1 VEATPIVGD
10 EDGVAGIGGIVFDAG
25 VLAGDEAG
33 DDDAILEAGDVLRS
47 FVSDAGDG
55 VGVADEFS
63 AGDYG
68 ISASAGHPE
77 QSAAGRGSGG
87 QFDELGNLA
96 FADAA
101 DLIDAQT
108 AAAFDIIFRGGASK
122 YTVDKV
128 AADYGRGGADESPVA
143 HIGIQITQRAA
154 PA

>member
-1 VEATPIVGD
+1 MQATPVVGD

-47 FVSDAGDG
+47 FVGDAGDG
-55 VGVADEFS
+55 VGVADEFP

-68 ISASAGHPE
+68 ISASAPHSE

-87 QFDELGNLA
+87 QFDELGDLA
-96 FADAA
+96 FANAA
-101 DLIDAQT
+101 DLIDAET
-108 AAAFDIIFRGGASK
+108 AAALDVIFRSGAGK
-122 YTVDKV
+122 YPVDKV
-128 AADYGRGGADESPVA
+128 AADYGRRGADKSPVT
-143 HIGIQITQRAA
+143 HIGVQITQRTA